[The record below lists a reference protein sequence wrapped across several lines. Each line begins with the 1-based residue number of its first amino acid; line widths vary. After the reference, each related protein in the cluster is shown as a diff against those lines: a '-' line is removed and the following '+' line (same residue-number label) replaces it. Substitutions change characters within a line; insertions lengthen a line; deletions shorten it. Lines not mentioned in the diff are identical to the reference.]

1 MKIRVENYKAIPQ
14 TGPRMWMIFAEAA
27 VMLGLVAAAG
37 ALYGKKKRKNER

>member
-1 MKIRVENYKAIPQ
+1 
-14 TGPRMWMIFAEAA
+14 MIFAEAA